1 MIKEDLKKLFNDITN
16 NIDYKKLNE
25 KKNSTIKSIKDKS
38 RQKLK
43 DFLNE
48 K

>member
-1 MIKEDLKKLFNDITN
+1 MIKEDLKKLFNDITD
-16 NIDYKKLNE
+16 NIDYKKLNN
-25 KKNSTIKSIKDKS
+25 KKNNVVKSIKDKS